1 MPGPPRPGR
10 WPWADA
16 GAPGDGGADAAAL
29 LTAAA
34 AGALGGDGAAGA
46 AATLTDLLAGFAA
59 ARPAPDRPTEKKRPR
74 NKACPARRQAPP
86 PPDSP
91 IGLAATPSD
100 SPAAARPASGLAVF
114 ADASGRGQRTRSLT
128 PADAVLAASVRFD
141 IVTWNPV
148 AREEATIGISACK
161 E

>member
-1 MPGPPRPGR
+1 MPGPGEASAGPY
-10 WPWADA
+10 AA
-16 GAPGDGGADAAAL
+16 GALGDGGADAAAL

-59 ARPAPDRPTEKKRPR
+59 ARPAPDMTPQRPR
-74 NKACPARRQAPP
+74 KKACPAPGTAAAPS
-86 PPDSP
+86 DSP
-91 IGLAATPSD
+91 IGLATTPSD

>member
-1 MPGPPRPGR
+1 MWALRARGPRPGEASAG
-10 WPWADA
+10 PYAA
-16 GAPGDGGADAAAL
+16 GALGDGGADAAAL

-114 ADASGRGQRTRSLT
+114 ADASGRGQM
-128 PADAVLAASVRFD
+128 AFD
-141 IVTWNPV
+141 IVTWYPV
-148 AREEATIGISACK
+148 EREEATIAISACK